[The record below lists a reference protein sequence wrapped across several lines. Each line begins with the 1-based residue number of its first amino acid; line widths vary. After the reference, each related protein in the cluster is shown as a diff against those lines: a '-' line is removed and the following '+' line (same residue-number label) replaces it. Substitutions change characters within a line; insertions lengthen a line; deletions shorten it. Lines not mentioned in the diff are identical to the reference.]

1 MTRFLQT
8 LHDQNFHPNGEDML
22 LLKEVKA
29 KSFSVKVMYKGYD
42 ISPAFDFPY
51 CLIWNLVIPPKIGIF
66 TWEAAWGKVLTLDN
80 LKRRGMAFANR
91 CFLCEEDEE
100 TIDHLL
106 IHCKSAKMLW
116 DLFLSIVGISWVFP
130 HSVLYTLLAWQG
142 VVVGKKRKKMW
153 TTAPLC
159 LFWTFWRAR
168 NRLAFENEVTSA
180 QRSKINFVSN
190 LWT

>member
-1 MTRFLQT
+1 MCARFSSLFNLALNKDARVADIWESGDGVGGWSPTFLRSLNDWEIEEMVRFLQI
-8 LHDQNFHPNGEDML
+8 LHDQNFRPTGEDMF

-51 CLIWNLVIPPKIGIF
+51 QSIWNSVVPPKIGIF

-100 TIDHLL
+100 TINHLL
-106 IHCKSAKMLW
+106 IHCRSAKMLW
-116 DLFLSIVGISWVFP
+116 DLLLSIGGVSWVFP
-130 HSVLYTLLAWQG
+130 SSVIHTLLA
-142 VVVGKKRKKMW
+142 
-153 TTAPLC
+153 
-159 LFWTFWRAR
+159 
-168 NRLAFENEVTSA
+168 
-180 QRSKINFVSN
+180 
-190 LWT
+190 